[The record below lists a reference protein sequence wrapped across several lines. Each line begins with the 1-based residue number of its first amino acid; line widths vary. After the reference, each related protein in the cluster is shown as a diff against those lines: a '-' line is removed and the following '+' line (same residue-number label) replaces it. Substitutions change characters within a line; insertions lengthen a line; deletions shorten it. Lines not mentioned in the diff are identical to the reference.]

1 MNSLRDI
8 MLEKERL
15 RYLLLRTELELEKS
29 SRNLKK
35 LFTFPDL
42 IKNARSLIADY
53 IRKAVSS
60 WFK

>member
-1 MNSLRDI
+1 MSSLRGI

-15 RYLLLRTELELEKS
+15 RYMLLRTELELEKS

-35 LFTFPDL
+35 IFTFSDL
-42 IKNARSLIADY
+42 IRNAQSLIADY
-53 IRKAVSS
+53 IRNAVSS